1 MGGIT
6 SQKVFLLWYI
16 CYVVI
21 KKSYLL
27 MQKIIINNFGPIKY
41 AEIEVKKILVLI
53 GEQASGKS
61 TIAKLIY
68 FFKTIQ
74 EDLFSQIYRDK
85 QNQSLDINS
94 DILSPIQQKFYNFF
108 GPTNNLPDF
117 EITFY
122 YSFNENKFLK
132 LSNDENKKMKISPID
147 TFINEKFT
155 ILASDIKFRLR
166 QEYLNI
172 NKNRNIQPLIKEEEK
187 IKYAQQLYD
196 LLNDLFQNKQRDLLF
211 IVAGRSATVAYPSL
225 FEKYFSQSIEIN
237 LKQNISIDNYE
248 RSSKTLDEI
257 LLEKFIEKFV
267 RVKDIFK
274 KFRNFEGLIESYSEN
289 NIKEKLYQVKN
300 KIDKILK
307 GEYRIDDLGEKILFN
322 KETEEYIYLSNTSSG
337 QQESIR
343 ILQDIFLNILDNT
356 KVLRILE
363 EPEAHLFPVAQKQLI
378 ELLALMV
385 NHNDDNQLII
395 TTHSPYVLTVFN
407 NLLFANR
414 VVEKNPSTQS
424 EVAQIIPQ
432 DSWLSAKDFSAYSLG
447 NQSVSDSLRGDVGAM
462 DSNYCEPIFNQE
474 KGTIQQNYLDTVSE
488 ILGGDFQALYSIHAK
503 TFKRK

>member
-1 MGGIT
+1 MGGVT

-16 CYVVI
+16 CYVSI
-21 KKSYLL
+21 KKSHLP
-27 MQKIIINNFGPIKY
+27 MQKIIIENFGPIKY

-68 FFKTIQ
+68 FFKTIH
-74 EDLFSQIYRDK
+74 EDLFSQIYQDK
-85 QNQSLDINS
+85 RKFLNIDN
-94 DILSPIQQKFYNFF
+94 DILSPIRQKFYKFF
-108 GPTNNLPDF
+108 GPTNHLGNCK
-117 EITFY
+117 IVFY
-122 YSFNENKFLK
+122 YSLEKDKYIKLTLQRNKEMEIIYNNLV
-132 LSNDENKKMKISPID
+132 DENFKNS
-147 TFINEKFT
+147 
-155 ILASDIKFRLR
+155 ASAIKLRLR
-166 QEYLNI
+166 QEYLNYNSIQSLI
-172 NKNRNIQPLIKEEEK
+172 NEEEK
-187 IKYAQQLYD
+187 IKYAQQLYN
-196 LLNDLFQNKQRDLLF
+196 LLDELFESKQRDSLF
-211 IVAGRSATVAYPSL
+211 IIAGRSATVVYSYL
-225 FEKYFSQSIEIN
+225 FEKYVLANIQSN
-237 LKQNISIDNYE
+237 LEKNISASNYE
-248 RSSKTLDEI
+248 RNVQKIDEI
-257 LLEKFIEKFV
+257 LMLEFMKKVIKN
-267 RVKDIFK
+267 RDIFN
-274 KFRNFEGLIESYSEN
+274 KFGNIEELTFGRNITTERRRKLSLLIH
-289 NIKEKLYQVKN
+289 
-300 KIDKILK
+300 KINEILK
-307 GEYRIDDLGEKILFN
+307 GKYYIDPYGNEKIRLDN
-322 KETEEYIYLSNTSSG
+322 EANDYVYLSNTSSG

-385 NHNDDNQLII
+385 NQNDDNQLII

-414 VVEKNPSTQS
+414 VVEKNPSTES

-447 NQSVSDSLRGDVGAM
+447 NQSVSEDTS
-462 DSNYCEPIFNQE
+462 YCESIFNQE

>member
-1 MGGIT
+1 MGGYA

-16 CYVVI
+16 YCMII
-21 KKSYLL
+21 KKLHL
-27 MQKIIINNFGPIKY
+27 PMQKIIINNFGAIKY

-85 QNQSLDINS
+85 QNQYLDINS

-363 EPEAHLFPVAQKQLI
+363 EPEAHLFPIAQKQLI

-447 NQSVSDSLRGDVGAM
+447 NQSVSEDT
-462 DSNYCEPIFNQE
+462 NYCEPIFNQE

>member
-1 MGGIT
+1 M
-6 SQKVFLLWYI
+6 VH
-16 CYVVI
+16 YVVI
-21 KKSYLL
+21 KKSHLL
-27 MQKIIINNFGPIKY
+27 MQKIIINNFGSIKY

-94 DILSPIQQKFYNFF
+94 DILPPIQQKFYNFF

-363 EPEAHLFPVAQKQLI
+363 EPEAHLFPLAQKQLI
-378 ELLALMV
+378 ELLALMI
-385 NHNDDNQLII
+385 NQNNDNQLII

-447 NQSVSDSLRGDVGAM
+447 NQSVSQDT
-462 DSNYCEPIFNQE
+462 NYCEPIFNQE

>member
-1 MGGIT
+1 
-6 SQKVFLLWYI
+6 
-16 CYVVI
+16 
-21 KKSYLL
+21 
-27 MQKIIINNFGPIKY
+27 MQKIIINNFGAIKY

-94 DILSPIQQKFYNFF
+94 DILPPIQQKFYNFF

-225 FEKYFSQSIEIN
+225 FDN
-237 LKQNISIDNYE
+237 LKQNIPIDNYE
-248 RSSKTLDEI
+248 RSSKTLDEM

-267 RVKDIFK
+267 RVKDIFR

-363 EPEAHLFPVAQKQLI
+363 EPEAHLFPLAQKQLI
-378 ELLALMV
+378 ELLALMI
-385 NHNDDNQLII
+385 NQNNDNQLII

-414 VVEKNPSTQS
+414 VVEKNPSTES

-447 NQSVSDSLRGDVGAM
+447 NQSVSEDT
-462 DSNYCEPIFNQE
+462 NYCEPIFNQE

>member
-1 MGGIT
+1 
-6 SQKVFLLWYI
+6 
-16 CYVVI
+16 
-21 KKSYLL
+21 
-27 MQKIIINNFGPIKY
+27 MQKIIIKNFGPIKY

-343 ILQDIFLNILDNT
+343 ILQDIFLNILDNI

-378 ELLALMV
+378 ELLTLMV
-385 NHNDDNQLII
+385 NQNDDNQLII

-414 VVEKNPSTQS
+414 VVEKNPSTES

-447 NQSVSDSLRGDVGAM
+447 NQSVSQDTK
-462 DSNYCEPIFNQE
+462 YCEPIFNQE

>member
-1 MGGIT
+1 
-6 SQKVFLLWYI
+6 
-16 CYVVI
+16 
-21 KKSYLL
+21 
-27 MQKIIINNFGPIKY
+27 MQKIIIHNFAAIKY

-94 DILSPIQQKFYNFF
+94 DILPPIQQKFYNFF

-155 ILASDIKFRLR
+155 ILASDIKFKLR

-172 NKNRNIQPLIKEEEK
+172 NKNRNIQPLINEEEK

-225 FEKYFSQSIEIN
+225 FDN
-237 LKQNISIDNYE
+237 LKQNIPIDNYE
-248 RSSKTLDEI
+248 RSSKTLDEM

-267 RVKDIFK
+267 RVKDIFR

-363 EPEAHLFPVAQKQLI
+363 EPEAHLFPLAQKQLI
-378 ELLALMV
+378 ELLALMI
-385 NHNDDNQLII
+385 NQNNDNQLII

-447 NQSVSDSLRGDVGAM
+447 NQSVSEDTK
-462 DSNYCEPIFNQE
+462 YCEPIFNQE

>member
-1 MGGIT
+1 
-6 SQKVFLLWYI
+6 
-16 CYVVI
+16 
-21 KKSYLL
+21 
-27 MQKIIINNFGPIKY
+27 MQKIIIENFGPIKY

-196 LLNDLFQNKQRDLLF
+196 MLNDLFQNKQRDLLF

-385 NHNDDNQLII
+385 NQNDDNQLII

-414 VVEKNPSTQS
+414 VVEKNPSTES

-447 NQSVSDSLRGDVGAM
+447 NQSVSQDT
-462 DSNYCEPIFNQE
+462 NYCEPIFNQE

-488 ILGGDFQALYSIHAK
+488 LLGGDFQALYSIHAK

>member
-1 MGGIT
+1 
-6 SQKVFLLWYI
+6 
-16 CYVVI
+16 
-21 KKSYLL
+21 
-27 MQKIIINNFGPIKY
+27 MQKIIINNFGSIKY

-225 FEKYFSQSIEIN
+225 FDN
-237 LKQNISIDNYE
+237 LKQNIPIDNYE
-248 RSSKTLDEI
+248 RSSKTLDEM

-267 RVKDIFK
+267 RVKDIFR

-378 ELLALMV
+378 ELLALMI
-385 NHNDDNQLII
+385 NQNNDNQLII

-447 NQSVSDSLRGDVGAM
+447 NQSVSEDT
-462 DSNYCEPIFNQE
+462 NYCEPIFNQE

>member
-1 MGGIT
+1 M
-6 SQKVFLLWYI
+6 
-16 CYVVI
+16 
-21 KKSYLL
+21 
-27 MQKIIINNFGPIKY
+27 
-41 AEIEVKKILVLI
+41 I

-94 DILSPIQQKFYNFF
+94 DILPPIQQKFYNFF

-225 FEKYFSQSIEIN
+225 FDN
-237 LKQNISIDNYE
+237 LKQNIPIDNYE
-248 RSSKTLDEI
+248 RSSKTLDEM

-267 RVKDIFK
+267 RVKDIFR

-363 EPEAHLFPVAQKQLI
+363 EPEAHLFPLAQKQLI
-378 ELLALMV
+378 ELLALMI
-385 NHNDDNQLII
+385 NQNNDNQLII

-447 NQSVSDSLRGDVGAM
+447 NQSVSQDT
-462 DSNYCEPIFNQE
+462 NYCEPIFNQE

>member
-1 MGGIT
+1 M
-6 SQKVFLLWYI
+6 VH
-16 CYVVI
+16 YVVI
-21 KKSYLL
+21 KKSHLL
-27 MQKIIINNFGPIKY
+27 MQKIIINNFGSIKY

-85 QNQSLDINS
+85 QNQYLDINS

-155 ILASDIKFRLR
+155 ILASDIKFKLR

-172 NKNRNIQPLIKEEEK
+172 NKNRNIQPLINEEEK

-225 FEKYFSQSIEIN
+225 FDN
-237 LKQNISIDNYE
+237 LKQNIPIDNYE

-343 ILQDIFLNILDNT
+343 ILQDIFINILDDA
-356 KVLRILE
+356 KVLRIIE

-378 ELLALMV
+378 ELLALMI
-385 NHNDDNQLII
+385 NQNNDNQLII

-447 NQSVSDSLRGDVGAM
+447 NQSVSEDTK
-462 DSNYCEPIFNQE
+462 YCEPIFNQE

>member
-1 MGGIT
+1 
-6 SQKVFLLWYI
+6 
-16 CYVVI
+16 
-21 KKSYLL
+21 
-27 MQKIIINNFGPIKY
+27 MQKIIIKNFGPIKY

-343 ILQDIFLNILDNT
+343 ILQDIFINILDDA
-356 KVLRILE
+356 KVLRIIE

-385 NHNDDNQLII
+385 NQNDDNQLII

-414 VVEKNPSTQS
+414 VVEKNPSTES

-447 NQSVSDSLRGDVGAM
+447 NQSVSQDTK
-462 DSNYCEPIFNQE
+462 YCEPIFNQE

>member
-1 MGGIT
+1 
-6 SQKVFLLWYI
+6 
-16 CYVVI
+16 
-21 KKSYLL
+21 
-27 MQKIIINNFGPIKY
+27 MQKIIIENFGPIQY

-385 NHNDDNQLII
+385 NQNDDNQLII

-414 VVEKNPSTQS
+414 VVEKNPSTES

-447 NQSVSDSLRGDVGAM
+447 NQSVNQDT
-462 DSNYCEPIFNQE
+462 NYCEPIFNQE

-488 ILGGDFQALYSIHAK
+488 LLGGDFQALYSIHAK

>member
-1 MGGIT
+1 
-6 SQKVFLLWYI
+6 
-16 CYVVI
+16 
-21 KKSYLL
+21 
-27 MQKIIINNFGPIKY
+27 MQKIIIENFGPIQY

-108 GPTNNLPDF
+108 GPTNNLSNF
-117 EITFY
+117 EIIFY
-122 YSFNENKFLK
+122 YSLNKNKFLK
-132 LSNDENKKMKISPID
+132 LSNDKNKKMRISCID
-147 TFINEKFT
+147 TFIDEKFT
-155 ILASDIKFRLR
+155 ILASDIKLRLR

-385 NHNDDNQLII
+385 NQNDDNQLII

-414 VVEKNPSTQS
+414 VVEKNPSTES

-447 NQSVSDSLRGDVGAM
+447 NQSVKEDT
-462 DSNYCEPIFNQE
+462 NYCESIFNQE

-488 ILGGDFQALYSIHAK
+488 LLGGDFQALYSIHAK

>member
-1 MGGIT
+1 
-6 SQKVFLLWYI
+6 
-16 CYVVI
+16 
-21 KKSYLL
+21 
-27 MQKIIINNFGPIKY
+27 MQKIIIENFGPIKY

-385 NHNDDNQLII
+385 NQNDDNQLII

-414 VVEKNPSTQS
+414 VVEKNPSTES

-447 NQSVSDSLRGDVGAM
+447 NQSVSQDTS
-462 DSNYCEPIFNQE
+462 YCESIFNQE

>member
-1 MGGIT
+1 
-6 SQKVFLLWYI
+6 
-16 CYVVI
+16 
-21 KKSYLL
+21 
-27 MQKIIINNFGPIKY
+27 MQKIIIENFGPIEY

-94 DILSPIQQKFYNFF
+94 DILPPIQQKFYNFF

-343 ILQDIFLNILDNT
+343 ILQDIFINILDDA
-356 KVLRILE
+356 KVLRIIE

-378 ELLALMV
+378 ELLALMI
-385 NHNDDNQLII
+385 NQNDDNQLII

-447 NQSVSDSLRGDVGAM
+447 NQSVSEDTK
-462 DSNYCEPIFNQE
+462 YCEPIFNQE

>member
-1 MGGIT
+1 M
-6 SQKVFLLWYI
+6 VH
-16 CYVVI
+16 YVVI
-21 KKSYLL
+21 KKSHLL
-27 MQKIIINNFGPIKY
+27 MQKIIINNFGSIKY

-94 DILSPIQQKFYNFF
+94 DILPPIQQKFYNFF

-267 RVKDIFK
+267 RVKDIFR

-343 ILQDIFLNILDNT
+343 ILQDIFINILDDA
-356 KVLRILE
+356 KVLRIIE

-378 ELLALMV
+378 ELLALMI
-385 NHNDDNQLII
+385 NQNNDNQLII

-447 NQSVSDSLRGDVGAM
+447 NQSVSEDT
-462 DSNYCEPIFNQE
+462 NYCEPIFNQE

>member
-1 MGGIT
+1 MGGYA

-16 CYVVI
+16 YCIII
-21 KKSYLL
+21 KRLHL
-27 MQKIIINNFGPIKY
+27 PMQKIIINNFGAIKY

-147 TFINEKFT
+147 TFIDEKFT
-155 ILASDIKFRLR
+155 ILASDIKFRLK

-237 LKQNISIDNYE
+237 LKQNILIDNYE

-289 NIKEKLYQVKN
+289 DIKEKLYQVKN

-343 ILQDIFLNILDNT
+343 ILQDIFLNILDNSKT
-356 KVLRILE
+356 LRILE

-385 NHNDDNQLII
+385 NHNNNNQLII

-414 VVEKNPSTQS
+414 VVEKNPSTES

-447 NQSVSDSLRGDVGAM
+447 NQSVSEDT
-462 DSNYCEPIFNQE
+462 NYCEPIFNQE

-503 TFKRK
+503 TFKGK

>member
-1 MGGIT
+1 MGGYT

-16 CYVVI
+16 YCI
-21 KKSYLL
+21 ITKKSHLP
-27 MQKIIINNFGPIKY
+27 MQKIIIHNFAAIKY

-94 DILSPIQQKFYNFF
+94 DILPPIQQKFYNFF

-155 ILASDIKFRLR
+155 ILASDIKFKLR

-172 NKNRNIQPLIKEEEK
+172 NKNRNIQPLINEEEK

-225 FEKYFSQSIEIN
+225 FDN
-237 LKQNISIDNYE
+237 LKQNIPIDNYE
-248 RSSKTLDEI
+248 RSSKTLDEM

-267 RVKDIFK
+267 RVKDIFR

-363 EPEAHLFPVAQKQLI
+363 EPEAHLFPLAQKQLI
-378 ELLALMV
+378 ELLALMI
-385 NHNDDNQLII
+385 NQNNDNQLII

-447 NQSVSDSLRGDVGAM
+447 NQSVSEDTK
-462 DSNYCEPIFNQE
+462 YCEPIFNQE

>member
-1 MGGIT
+1 
-6 SQKVFLLWYI
+6 
-16 CYVVI
+16 
-21 KKSYLL
+21 
-27 MQKIIINNFGPIKY
+27 MQKIIINNFGSIKY

-94 DILSPIQQKFYNFF
+94 DILPPIQQKFYNFF

-225 FEKYFSQSIEIN
+225 FDN
-237 LKQNISIDNYE
+237 LKQNIPIDNYE
-248 RSSKTLDEI
+248 RSSKTLDEM

-267 RVKDIFK
+267 RVKDIFR

-363 EPEAHLFPVAQKQLI
+363 EPEAHLFPLAQKQLI
-378 ELLALMV
+378 ELLALMI
-385 NHNDDNQLII
+385 NQNNDNQLII

-447 NQSVSDSLRGDVGAM
+447 NQSVSEDTK
-462 DSNYCEPIFNQE
+462 YCEPIFNQE

>member
-1 MGGIT
+1 
-6 SQKVFLLWYI
+6 
-16 CYVVI
+16 
-21 KKSYLL
+21 
-27 MQKIIINNFGPIKY
+27 MQKIIIKNFGPIKY

-385 NHNDDNQLII
+385 NQNDDSQLII

-414 VVEKNPSTQS
+414 VVEKNPSTES

-447 NQSVSDSLRGDVGAM
+447 NQSVSQDT
-462 DSNYCEPIFNQE
+462 NYCEPIFNQE

>member
-1 MGGIT
+1 
-6 SQKVFLLWYI
+6 
-16 CYVVI
+16 
-21 KKSYLL
+21 
-27 MQKIIINNFGPIKY
+27 MQKIIINNFGSIKY

-94 DILSPIQQKFYNFF
+94 DILPPIQQKFYNFF

-225 FEKYFSQSIEIN
+225 FDN
-237 LKQNISIDNYE
+237 LKQNIPIDNYE
-248 RSSKTLDEI
+248 RSSKTLDEM

-267 RVKDIFK
+267 RVKDIFR

-363 EPEAHLFPVAQKQLI
+363 EPEAHLFPIAQKQLI
-378 ELLALMV
+378 ELLTLMI
-385 NHNDDNQLII
+385 NQNDDNQLII

-414 VVEKNPSTQS
+414 VVEKNPSTES
-424 EVAQIIPQ
+424 EVAQIITQ

-447 NQSVSDSLRGDVGAM
+447 NQSVGEDT
-462 DSNYCEPIFNQE
+462 NYCEPIFNQE

>member
-1 MGGIT
+1 MGGYA

-16 CYVVI
+16 YCIVI
-21 KKSYLL
+21 KKSHLP
-27 MQKIIINNFGPIKY
+27 MQKIIIENFGSIKY

-108 GPTNNLPDF
+108 GPTNNLSNF
-117 EITFY
+117 EIIFY
-122 YSFNENKFLK
+122 YSLNKNKFLK
-132 LSNDENKKMKISPID
+132 LSNDKNKKMRISCID
-147 TFINEKFT
+147 TFIDEKFT
-155 ILASDIKFRLR
+155 ILASDIKLRLR

-237 LKQNISIDNYE
+237 LKQNISSDNYE

-274 KFRNFEGLIESYSEN
+274 KFRNFEGLIGSYSEN

-385 NHNDDNQLII
+385 NQNDDNQLII

-414 VVEKNPSTQS
+414 VVEKNPSTES

-447 NQSVSDSLRGDVGAM
+447 NQSVSQDT
-462 DSNYCEPIFNQE
+462 NYCEPIFNQE

-488 ILGGDFQALYSIHAK
+488 LLGGDFQALYSIHAK

>member
-1 MGGIT
+1 MGGYA

-27 MQKIIINNFGPIKY
+27 MQKIIIKNFGPIKY

-85 QNQSLDINS
+85 QNQYLDINS

-211 IVAGRSATVAYPSL
+211 IVAGRSATVAYPI

-237 LKQNISIDNYE
+237 LKQNIPIDNYE

-363 EPEAHLFPVAQKQLI
+363 EPEAHLFPIAQKQLI

-385 NHNDDNQLII
+385 NQNDDNQLII

-414 VVEKNPSTQS
+414 VVEKNPSTEL

-447 NQSVSDSLRGDVGAM
+447 NQSVSQET
-462 DSNYCEPIFNQE
+462 NYCEPIFNQE

-488 ILGGDFQALYSIHAK
+488 LLGGDFQALYSIHAK

>member
-1 MGGIT
+1 M
-6 SQKVFLLWYI
+6 VH
-16 CYVVI
+16 YVVI
-21 KKSYLL
+21 KKSHLL
-27 MQKIIINNFGPIKY
+27 MQKIIINNFGSIKY

-94 DILSPIQQKFYNFF
+94 DILPPIQQKFYNFF

-343 ILQDIFLNILDNT
+343 ILQDIFINILDDA
-356 KVLRILE
+356 KVLRIIE

-378 ELLALMV
+378 ELLALMI
-385 NHNDDNQLII
+385 NQNNDNQLII

-447 NQSVSDSLRGDVGAM
+447 NQSVSEDT
-462 DSNYCEPIFNQE
+462 NYCEPIFNQE